1 MEEDDSDCDGGLI
14 NIDSEGALEFV
25 RGRDLAEFVQL
36 RSEIHRTRVSL
47 FSTEMERIEATA
59 KVKVVDYMWKNCG
72 SVMSRLSS
80 VNFEMTLPNPEMA
93 LFLQFRAIRLP
104 QFFQI

>member
-25 RGRDLAEFVQL
+25 RGRDLAEFVRL

-80 VNFEMTLPNPEMA
+80 VNFEMTLPNPEMT